1 MLDNMLEQVGINN
14 YIYLSILLFTVGAIG
29 ILYRRSTIV
38 MLMSVE
44 LMLAAANMLLTV
56 FSVYHQDT
64 SGQVFV
70 IFSMAVAAAEV
81 AVGLAILVAVF
92 RNIGTTDIDKLKNLK
107 G

>member
-1 MLDNMLEQVGINN
+1 MSDILQQIGINN
-14 YIYLSILLFTVGAIG
+14 YIYLSVLLFCVGVLG

-44 LMLAAANMLLTV
+44 LMLASANLLLAV
-56 FSVYHQDT
+56 FSVYHQDV

-81 AVGLAILVAVF
+81 AVGLAILVSIF
-92 RNIGTTDIDKLKNLK
+92 RNTGTIDIDKLNNLK

>member
-1 MLDNMLEQVGINN
+1 MLDILEQVGINN
-14 YIYLSILLFTVGAIG
+14 YIYLSTLLFCVGVLG

-44 LMLAAANMLLTV
+44 LMLAAANLLLAV
-56 FSVYHQDT
+56 FSVYHQDA

-70 IFSMAVAAAEV
+70 IFAMAVAAAEV
-81 AVGLAILVAVF
+81 AVGLAILVSIY
-92 RNIGTTDIDKLKNLK
+92 RNIGYIDIDKLKNLK

>member
-1 MLDNMLEQVGINN
+1 MLNNIFEQVGIDN
-14 YIYLSILLFTVGAIG
+14 YIYLCILLFTVGAIG
-29 ILYRRSTIV
+29 LLYRRSTIV

-70 IFSMAVAAAEV
+70 IFSLAVAAAEV
-81 AVGLAILVAVF
+81 AVGLAILVAIY
-92 RNIGTTDIDKLKNLK
+92 RNIGTIDIEKLKNLK

>member
-1 MLDNMLEQVGINN
+1 MLDILEQVGINN
-14 YIYLSILLFTVGAIG
+14 YIYLSTLLFCVGVLG

-44 LMLAAANMLLTV
+44 LMLAAANLLLAV
-56 FSVYHQDT
+56 FSVYHQDA

-70 IFSMAVAAAEV
+70 IFAMAVAAAEV
-81 AVGLAILVAVF
+81 AVGLAILVSIF
-92 RNIGTTDIDKLKNLK
+92 RNLGSITIDNLKNLK

>member
-1 MLDNMLEQVGINN
+1 MLDILEQVGINN
-14 YIYLSILLFTVGAIG
+14 YIYLSTLLFCVGVLG

-44 LMLAAANMLLTV
+44 LMLAAANLLLAV
-56 FSVYHQDT
+56 FSVYHQDA

-70 IFSMAVAAAEV
+70 IFAMAVAAAEV
-81 AVGLAILVAVF
+81 AVGLAILVSIY
-92 RNIGTTDIDKLKNLK
+92 RNIGSIDIDKFKNLK

>member
-1 MLDNMLEQVGINN
+1 MQDILEQVGINN
-14 YIYLSILLFTVGAIG
+14 YIYLSTLLFCVGVLG

-44 LMLAAANMLLTV
+44 LMLAAANLLLAV
-56 FSVYHQDT
+56 FSVYHQDV

-70 IFSMAVAAAEV
+70 IFAMVVAAAEV
-81 AVGLAILVAVF
+81 AVGLAILVSIY
-92 RNIGTTDIDKLKNLK
+92 RNVGSIDIDKLKNLK

>member
-1 MLDNMLEQVGINN
+1 MLSNILEQVGIDN
-14 YIYLSILLFTVGAIG
+14 YIYLAILLFCVGVLG

-38 MLMSVE
+38 MLMSIE
-44 LMLAAANMLLTV
+44 LMLAAGNLLLTV
-56 FSVYHQDT
+56 FSVYYQDA

-81 AVGLAILVAVF
+81 AVGLAILVAIY
-92 RNIGTTDIDKLKNLK
+92 RNIGSIDIENLKKLK

>member
-1 MLDNMLEQVGINN
+1 MDNILEQIGIYN
-14 YIYLSILLFTVGAIG
+14 YIYLSILLFCVGAVG
-29 ILYRRSTIV
+29 VLYRRSAIV

-44 LMLAAANMLLTV
+44 LMLAAANMLLAV

-70 IFSMAVAAAEV
+70 IFSLAVAAAEV
-81 AVGLAILVAVF
+81 AVGLAILVAIY
-92 RNIGTTDIDKLKNLK
+92 RNMGTIDIDNLKNLK

>member
-1 MLDNMLEQVGINN
+1 MLNNILEQVGINN
-14 YIYLSILLFTVGAIG
+14 YIYLAILLFCVGMLG
-29 ILYRRSTIV
+29 LLYRRSTIV

-44 LMLAAANMLLTV
+44 LMLAAGNLLLAA

-70 IFSMAVAAAEV
+70 LFSLAVAAAEV
-81 AVGLAILVAVF
+81 AVGLAILVSIY
-92 RNIGTTDIDKLKNLK
+92 RNIGSIDIDKLKNLK

>member
-1 MLDNMLEQVGINN
+1 MEILSQIGVEN
-14 YIYLSILLFTVGAIG
+14 YIYLSILLFCVGIAG
-29 ILYRRSTIV
+29 ILFRRSAIV

-44 LMLAAANMLLTV
+44 LMLAAANLLLAA

-81 AVGLAILVAVF
+81 AVGLAILVSIF
-92 RNIGTTDIDKLKNLK
+92 RNIGFIDIDKLKNLR

>member
-1 MLDNMLEQVGINN
+1 MSDILQQVGINN
-14 YIYLSILLFTVGAIG
+14 YIYLSVLLFCVGVLG

-44 LMLAAANMLLTV
+44 LMLASANLLLAV
-56 FSVYHQDT
+56 FSVYHQDV

-81 AVGLAILVAVF
+81 AVGLAILVSIF
-92 RNIGTTDIDKLKNLK
+92 RNTGSIDIDKLNNLK

>member
-1 MLDNMLEQVGINN
+1 MECILEQIGVDN
-14 YIYLSILLFTVGAIG
+14 YLYLSLMLFCIGAFG
-29 ILYRRSTIV
+29 VMYRRSAIV

-44 LMLAAANMLLTV
+44 LMLASANLLLAA

-70 IFSMAVAAAEV
+70 MLSMAVAAAEV
-81 AVGLAILVAVF
+81 AVGLAILVAVY
-92 RNIGTTDIDKLKNLK
+92 RNVNSIDVDKLKNLR

>member
-1 MLDNMLEQVGINN
+1 MIEVLKEIGLEY
-14 YIYLSILLFTVGAIG
+14 YISLSILLFGIGTLG
-29 ILYRRSTIV
+29 ILFRRSTIV

-44 LMLAAANMLLTV
+44 LMLAAANLLLTV
-56 FSVYHQDT
+56 FSVYHQDV

-81 AVGLAILVAVF
+81 AVGLAILVSIF
-92 RNIGTTDIDKLKNLK
+92 RNIGSIDIDKLKNLK

>member
-1 MLDNMLEQVGINN
+1 MLNNILEQIGIDN
-14 YIYLSILLFTVGAIG
+14 YIYLSILLFCIGAVGV
-29 ILYRRSTIV
+29 LYRRSTIV

-56 FSVYHQDT
+56 FSVFHQDT

-70 IFSMAVAAAEV
+70 MFSLAVAAAEV
-81 AVGLAILVAVF
+81 AVGLAILVAIY
-92 RNIGTTDIDKLKNLK
+92 RNIGTTDVDELKNLK

>member
-1 MLDNMLEQVGINN
+1 MQNILEQIGIDN
-14 YIYLSILLFTVGAIG
+14 YIYLSALLFCVG
-29 ILYRRSTIV
+29 ILGILFRRSAIV

-44 LMLAAANMLLTV
+44 LMLAAANLLLAA
-56 FSVYHQDT
+56 FSVYHQDA

-92 RNIGTTDIDKLKNLK
+92 RNIGLIDIEKLKKLR

>member
-1 MLDNMLEQVGINN
+1 MLNNILEQVGIDN
-14 YIYLSILLFTVGAIG
+14 YIYLCILLFTVGTIG
-29 ILYRRSTIV
+29 LLYRRSTIV

-70 IFSMAVAAAEV
+70 IFSLAVAAAEV
-81 AVGLAILVAVF
+81 AVGLAILVAVY
-92 RNIGTTDIDKLKNLK
+92 RNIGTIDIDNLKNLK